1 MYKEEIKEVTE
12 QRRVVVAVVC
22 DNCGKEHLAS
32 VQPNEWHSFYGQHQ
46 QWDNDSADSFKYY
59 MVCSAKCYAE
69 KLSESVKEF
78 QEYETSEIDGMK
90 IQFAK
95 LLAAHISKD

>member
-22 DNCGKEHLAS
+22 DNCGKEHFGS
-32 VQPNEWHSFYGQHQ
+32 SEPDEWHSFFGQHQ
-46 QWDNDSADSFKYY
+46 EWGNDSEDSLKDYI
-59 MVCSAKCYAE
+59 VCSPKCYVE

-78 QEYETSEIDGMK
+78 QEYESAEIDGMK

-95 LLAAHISKD
+95 LLASYISKD